1 MGLAARA
8 DTPLSEAG
16 AAACVDVTTLESR
29 WEEAEAALGLESYR
43 QYAGLG
49 HDEARMDALSAA
61 LQELAREGLE
71 SLRRDDLPPL
81 LWQAMV
87 SNRAARDFTRLQNET
102 YRLRNQAVAVEA
114 AGEKVDLNSV
124 RLFNHRHLR
133 EHALRR
139 RVFEGL
145 MEKASALTPTL
156 EARFRLSASLWAPH
170 GMTPLDVYCVEE
182 RLSKE
187 RLRAT
192 VDRAATRAKPAFLEA
207 MAEFSAE
214 ILGKPFEAYDD
225 MYVFRHSI
233 YNPVDPRFAKVDFHE
248 EFRKVGARLGFPVG
262 SVHVDGEPR
271 EGKFS
276 SPVCFGVRI
285 PGDVRVL
292 YQRTTPIGDYESFY
306 HEMGHAMHFISVGAG
321 RRLHERRLIPNGV
334 AEIFSTLFEELSMDP
349 VYLTEDLGIP
359 AEAVDEVLRRR
370 RFMELFFLCFYGANG
385 MHKVRFWEERLH
397 EDFEAADEA
406 YADLTERY
414 MGVRYPGIY
423 WQTHH
428 ILSMSDVYAPS
439 YLLANVRKSELL
451 RETRRRFGRRW
462 WREPEAGAFLREAA
476 MEPGA
481 SIDLDAFSRLD
492 VDAYLD
498 PILQGRS

>member
-1 MGLAARA
+1 MK
-8 DTPLSEAG
+8 
-16 AAACVDVTTLESR
+16 TLEAR
-29 WEEAEAALGLESYR
+29 WEETEAALGLESYR

-49 HDEARMDALSAA
+49 HDEARMDALSAS
-61 LQELAREGLE
+61 LQELAREGLKA
-71 SLRRDDLPPL
+71 LRREDLPPL

-87 SNRAARDFTRLQNET
+87 SNEAARDFTRLQNET
-102 YRLRNQAVAVEA
+102 YRLRNEAVFVEA

-133 EHALRR
+133 EHDLRR

-145 MEKASALTPTL
+145 MAKAPLLTPTL
-156 EARFRLSASLWAPH
+156 EARFRLSASLWEPH

-182 RLSKE
+182 RLTKE
-187 RLRAT
+187 RLRSAI
-192 VDRAATRAKPAFLEA
+192 DHAAARAKPAFLKAAE
-207 MAEFSAE
+207 EFSQE

-225 MYVFRHSI
+225 MYVFRHSVF
-233 YNPVDPRFAKVDFHE
+233 NPVDPHFAKVDFHE
-248 EFRKVGARLGFPVG
+248 TFRRVGERLGFPVS

-271 EGKFS
+271 PGKFS

-306 HEMGHAMHFISVGAG
+306 HEMGHAMHFISVGAS

-334 AEIFSTLFEELSMDP
+334 AEVFSTLFEALSMDP
-349 VYLTEDLGIP
+349 VYLHEDVGLP
-359 AEAVDEVLRRR
+359 EDAVGEVLRRR

-397 EDFEAADEA
+397 RDFAAADEA
-406 YADLTERY
+406 YAQLSERY
-414 MGVRYPGIY
+414 MGVRYPGVY

-451 RETRRRFGRRW
+451 RETQRRFGRRW
-462 WREPEAGAFLREAA
+462 WHEPAAGAFLREAA

-498 PILQGRS
+498 PIVAGRA

>member
-1 MGLAARA
+1 M
-8 DTPLSEAG
+8 
-16 AAACVDVTTLESR
+16 DVTTLEAR
-29 WEEAEAALGLESYR
+29 WEETEAALGLESYR

-49 HDEARMDALSAA
+49 HDEARMDALSAS
-61 LQELAREGLE
+61 LQGLAREGLE
-71 SLRRDDLPPL
+71 TLRRDDLPPL

-102 YRLRNQAVAVEA
+102 YRLRNEAVKVEA
-114 AGEKVDLNSV
+114 AGETVDLNSV

-133 EHALRR
+133 EHDLRR

-145 MEKASALTPTL
+145 MAKAGVLTPTL
-156 EARFRLSASLWAPH
+156 EARFRLSASLWEPH
-170 GMTPLDVYCVEE
+170 GMNPLDVYCVEE
-182 RLSKE
+182 RLTKE

-192 VDRAATRAKPAFLEA
+192 IDRAATLAKPAFLKA
-207 MAEFSAE
+207 ADEFSRE
-214 ILGKPFEAYDD
+214 ILGKPFEHYDD
-225 MYVFRHSI
+225 MYVFRHSVF
-233 YNPVDPRFAKVDFHE
+233 NPVDPHFAKVDFHE
-248 EFRKVGARLGFPVG
+248 TFRQVGTALGFPVET
-262 SVHVDGEPR
+262 VHVDGEPR
-271 EGKFS
+271 PGKFS
-276 SPVCFGVRI
+276 SPVCFGVKI

-306 HEMGHAMHFISVGAG
+306 HEMGHAMHFISVGGA

-334 AEIFSTLFEELSMDP
+334 AEIFSTLFEELAMDP
-349 VYLTEDLGIP
+349 VYLTEDVGLP
-359 AEAVDEVLRRR
+359 AEAVDEVMRRR

-397 EDFEAADEA
+397 EDFRAADEA

-414 MGVRYPGIY
+414 MGVRYPGVY

-439 YLLANVRKSELL
+439 YLLANVRKSELV
-451 RETRRRFGRRW
+451 RAMQARFGRRW
-462 WREPEAGAFLREAA
+462 WREPAAGGFLRAQA

-481 SIDLDAFSRLD
+481 SIDLDAFSTLD
-492 VDAYLD
+492 VDAYLR
-498 PILQGRS
+498 PIVQGRT